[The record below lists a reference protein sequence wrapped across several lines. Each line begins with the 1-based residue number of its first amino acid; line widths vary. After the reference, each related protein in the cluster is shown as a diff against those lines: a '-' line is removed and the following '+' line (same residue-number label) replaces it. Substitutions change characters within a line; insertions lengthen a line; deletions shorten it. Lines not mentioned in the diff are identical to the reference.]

1 MFREKLKNIADH
13 NYQQMGDEL
22 SAKKEQ
28 ILESKTA
35 AATCIFTSDKISQLK
50 KIQQLKSKINK
61 EGIDL
66 QLTVRRDR
74 QQRGKEEMR
83 ESQRKFNDETA
94 NLDLNEKLAHS
105 QRKRD
110 VQEQNRM
117 VWNEQSQIMSDKKQ
131 LMKGGYLH

>member
-13 NYQQMGDEL
+13 NYEQMGDEL

>member
-105 QRKRD
+105 
-110 VQEQNRM
+110 
-117 VWNEQSQIMSDKKQ
+117 
-131 LMKGGYLH
+131 